1 MFQKPTSLIEF
12 ILEEEK
18 KIPQATGSLTLV
30 LTQLEYAGKII
41 TSHIRQAGL
50 VDILGETG
58 DKNVFSDEVKKIDV
72 FSNELLIQ
80 TLRDSGEV
88 AAVGSEELE
97 EPVWFDKKK
106 KYIVFLDPLDGS
118 ANVDTN
124 APCGTIFSIYHNTG
138 ELLQK
143 GEDQVAAGYILYGTS
158 VMFVYSVGHGLNGF
172 TLDPSVGSFLLSN
185 PAMIIPDVA
194 TLYSTN
200 EATIHLWEEKAQ
212 TFLSSVKKSEGIKA
226 RYIGAMVADLHR
238 ILLKGGIFIH
248 PRDNKNK
255 DGKLRLLYEVNPFAF
270 MLQQAGGHSLTTD
283 GVDPLHLL
291 PTSIHQQVPILL
303 GSPTLVNS
311 FTTH

>member
-1 MFQKPTSLIEF
+1 MFTKPTSLVEF

-58 DKNVFSDEVKKIDV
+58 DKNVFADEVKKIDI
-72 FSNELLIQ
+72 FSNELLMQ

-88 AAVGSEELE
+88 AAVGSEELD
-97 EPVWFDKKK
+97 EPLWFDKSR

-118 ANVDTN
+118 GNVDTN

-138 ELLQK
+138 NLLQK
-143 GEDQVAAGYILYGTS
+143 GRDQVAAGYILYGTS
-158 VMFVYSVGHGLNGF
+158 VMFVYTVGQGVNGF

-185 PAMIIPDVA
+185 PQITMPDKT
-194 TLYSTN
+194 TLYSAN
-200 EATIHLWEEKAQ
+200 ESNIHLWENTARAYLEKIKEPE
-212 TFLSSVKKSEGIKA
+212 SIKA

-238 ILLKGGIFIH
+238 ILLKGGVFIH
-248 PRDNKNK
+248 PRDSKNTH
-255 DGKLRLLYEVNPFAF
+255 GKLRLLYEVNPFAF
-270 MLQQAGGHSLTTD
+270 IFQQAAGQSLTTD
-283 GVDPLHLL
+283 GQNPLDLT
-291 PTSIHQQVPILL
+291 PDSVHQQVPIIM
-303 GSPTLVNS
+303 GSNHALS
-311 FTTH
+311 LFKS